1 MPTNA
6 PTIRDASDILNNFEP
21 TVAPSGP
28 ILVATDTSPASDA
41 AFPIARLIAA
51 SLHAPVNVV
60 SALRPNAMP
69 MYAFDT
75 VPYPMRAEPYLVE
88 GRQSMIERQMARTVP
103 SATPWPVRVR
113 VGEPLHEIV
122 DDARTIDARVIVVGR
137 GRHTVLGRTLGGES
151 VLRLLQLGD
160 TPVLAAQ
167 PGIDALARNVV
178 IATDFSAFSL
188 YAAQVAINLIAPG
201 ATVRL
206 VHVGPSLSDADTTLQ
221 AYAEGYA
228 KEAEKGFALLKE
240 HLEPHG
246 VTLETVTLHGNPS
259 ERLIE
264 YLDATHADLVV
275 TATHGYGFLRR
286 MVLGSVTTELV
297 RSAPCSVL
305 CVPGR
310 ARTIAAAR
318 ANATAHQQTRSYAIN
333 VLDAELNAFTTRNV
347 GRSCSVEMD
356 RDDFGAQ
363 TLGHDMSLVGATY
376 DKHDRSMTLM
386 FGASSLQGEHLSH
399 GMQGCESVHTIS
411 NAEGR
416 DQVMRIVHQ
425 GGQTLLLLE

>member
-1 MPTNA
+1 MPTQA
-6 PTIRDASDILNNFEP
+6 PNIRSTTDILNTFEP
-21 TVAPSGP
+21 TVPPAGP

-41 AFPIARLIAA
+41 AFPMARLLAA
-51 SLHAPVNVV
+51 SLHAPVEVV
-60 SALRPNAMP
+60 SALRPNTMP

-75 VPYPMRAEPYLVE
+75 VPYPMLAEPYLVE

-122 DDARTIDARVIVVGR
+122 DDARGIEARVIVVGR
-137 GRHTVLGRTLGGES
+137 GRHTALGRTLGGES

-160 TPVLAAQ
+160 TPVLAVE
-167 PGIDALARNVV
+167 PGVDALPKNVV

-188 YAAQVAINLIAPG
+188 YAAQVAISMIAPG
-201 ATVRL
+201 ATVHL
-206 VHVGPSLSDADTTLQ
+206 VHVGPAVSDADATLKE
-221 AYAEGYA
+221 YVEGYK
-228 KEAEKGFALLKE
+228 KEAEKGFALLRE

-246 VTLETVTLHGNPS
+246 FTLKSITLQGNPS
-259 ERLIE
+259 DRLIE
-264 YLDATHADLVV
+264 YLDAIGADLVV

-286 MVLGSVTTELV
+286 MVLGSVTTELI

-318 ANATAHQQTRSYAIN
+318 ANATAKQQTRSYALD
-333 VLDAELNAFTTRNV
+333 VLDAELNAFSTRNV
-347 GRSCSVEMD
+347 GRACSIEMD
-356 RDDFGAQ
+356 RDDLGAQ
-363 TLGHDMSLVGATY
+363 SLGHGMPLVGATY
-376 DKHDRSMTLM
+376 DRHDRSISLM
-386 FGASSLQGEHLSH
+386 FGASSLLGEHLSH
-399 GMQGCESVHTIS
+399 RMQGCQSVHTIS

-416 DQVMRIVHQ
+416 DQVMRIVHE
-425 GGQTLLLLE
+425 GGQTLLLLD

>member
-1 MPTNA
+1 MPTQA
-6 PTIRDASDILNNFEP
+6 PTIRTATDILSTFEP
-21 TVAPSGP
+21 TVTPAGP

-41 AFPIARLIAA
+41 AFPMARLLAT
-51 SLHAPVNVV
+51 SLNAPVEVV
-60 SALRPNAMP
+60 SALRPNTMP

-75 VPYPMRAEPYLVE
+75 VPYPMLAEPYLVE

-113 VGEPLHEIV
+113 VGEPLHEII
-122 DDARTIDARVIVVGR
+122 DDARGIEARVIVVGR
-137 GRHTVLGRTLGGES
+137 GRHTAIGRTLGGES

-160 TPVLAAQ
+160 TPVLVVQ
-167 PGIDALARNVV
+167 PGVEALPKNVV

-188 YAAQVAINLIAPG
+188 YAAQVAIGMIAPG

-206 VHVGPSLSDADTTLQ
+206 VHVGPAVSDADATLQ
-221 AYAEGYA
+221 AYAEGYT

-240 HLEPHG
+240 HLAPHG
-246 VTLETVTLHGNPS
+246 YTLETVTLQGNPS
-259 ERLIE
+259 DRLIE
-264 YLDATHADLVV
+264 YLDAIDADLVV

-318 ANATAHQQTRSYAIN
+318 ANAAATQQTRSYGLD

-347 GRSCSVEMD
+347 GRLCSIEMD
-356 RDDFGAQ
+356 RNDLGAQ
-363 TLGHDMSLVGATY
+363 SLGHNLPLVGATY
-376 DKHDRSMTLM
+376 DKHDRSIALM
-386 FGASSLQGEHLSH
+386 FGASSLLGEHLSH
-399 GMQGCESVHTIS
+399 RMRGCQSVHTIT

-416 DQVMRIVHQ
+416 DQVMRVVHE
-425 GGQTLLLLE
+425 GGQTLLLLD

>member
-1 MPTNA
+1 MPTQTPN
-6 PTIRDASDILNNFEP
+6 IRRATDLLNTFEA
-21 TVAPSGP
+21 TVTPSGP

-41 AFPIARLIAA
+41 AFPMARLLAA
-51 SLHAPVNVV
+51 SVNAPVQVV
-60 SALRPNAMP
+60 SALRPNTMP

-75 VPYPMRAEPYLVE
+75 VPYPMVAEPYLVE
-88 GRQSMIERQMARTVP
+88 GRQAMIERQMARTVP

-113 VGEPLHEIV
+113 VGEPLHEITE
-122 DDARTIDARVIVVGR
+122 DARNINARVIIVGR
-137 GRHTVLGRTLGGES
+137 GRHTALGRVFGGES

-160 TPVLAAQ
+160 TPVLIVE
-167 PGIDALARNVV
+167 PGVDALPTNVV

-188 YAAQVAINLIAPG
+188 YAAQVAVSMIAPS

-206 VHVGPSLSDADTTLQ
+206 VHVGPSISDADATLQ
-221 AYAEGYA
+221 AYADGYA

-240 HLEPHG
+240 HLAPRG
-246 VTLETVTLHGNPS
+246 FTLETVSLQGNPS
-259 ERLIE
+259 DRLLE
-264 YLDATHADLVV
+264 YLDAIKADLVV

-318 ANATAHQQTRSYAIN
+318 ASTTTAQQTRGYAID
-333 VLDAELNAFTTRNV
+333 VLDAELNAFTTRNA
-347 GRSCSVEMD
+347 GRTCSVEMD

-363 TLGHDMSLVGATY
+363 SLGHGMPLVGATY
-376 DKHDRSMTLM
+376 DKHDRSVTLM

-399 GMQGCESVHTIS
+399 RILGCESVHTVA
-411 NAEGR
+411 NADGR
-416 DQVMRIVHQ
+416 DQVMRIVHD

>member
-1 MPTNA
+1 MPTPA
-6 PTIRDASDILNNFEP
+6 PNLRSATDILNSFEP
-21 TVAPSGP
+21 TVTPAGP

-41 AFPIARLIAA
+41 AFPMARLLAA
-51 SLHAPVNVV
+51 SINVPVEVV
-60 SALRPNAMP
+60 SALRPNTMP

-75 VPYPMRAEPYLVE
+75 VPYPMLAEPYLVE
-88 GRQSMIERQMARTVP
+88 GRQSMIDRQMARTVP

-122 DDARTIDARVIVVGR
+122 DDARGIEARVIVVGR
-137 GRHTVLGRTLGGES
+137 GRHTALGRTLGGES

-160 TPVLAAQ
+160 TPVLAVE
-167 PGIDALARNVV
+167 PGVEALPKNVV

-188 YAAQVAINLIAPG
+188 YAAQVAISMIAPG

-206 VHVGPSLSDADTTLQ
+206 VHVGPALSDADATLQ
-221 AYAEGYA
+221 EYAEGYK

-240 HLEPHG
+240 HLEPRG
-246 VTLETVTLHGNPS
+246 FTLETVTLQGNPS
-259 ERLIE
+259 DRLIE
-264 YLDATHADLVV
+264 YLDAIDADLVV

-318 ANATAHQQTRSYAIN
+318 ANATAKQQTRSYSLA

-347 GRSCSVEMD
+347 GRSCSIEMD
-356 RDDFGAQ
+356 RHDFGAQ
-363 TLGHDMSLVGATY
+363 TLGHGMPLVGATY
-376 DKHDRSMTLM
+376 DKHDRSISLM
-386 FGASSLQGEHLSH
+386 FGASSLLGEHLSH
-399 GMQGCESVHTIS
+399 RMQGCESVHTIA

-416 DQVMRIVHQ
+416 DQVMRIVHE
-425 GGQTLLLLE
+425 GGQTLLLLD

>member
-1 MPTNA
+1 MPNQS
-6 PTIRDASDILNNFEP
+6 PNIRSATEILNTFEP

-41 AFPIARLIAA
+41 AFPMAHLLA
-51 SLHAPVNVV
+51 SSLNAPVQVV
-60 SALRPNAMP
+60 SALRPNTMP

-75 VPYPMRAEPYLVE
+75 VPYTRLAEPYLVE
-88 GRQSMIERQMARTVP
+88 GRQSMIARQLARTVP
-103 SATPWPVRVR
+103 LATPWDVRVR

-122 DDARTIDARVIVVGR
+122 DDARSIDARVIVVGR
-137 GRHTVLGRTLGGES
+137 GRHSVLARTLGGES

-160 TPVLAAQ
+160 TPVLAVE
-167 PGIDALARNVV
+167 PGVDTLPKNVV

-188 YAAQVAINLIAPG
+188 YAAQVAVGMIAAG

-206 VHVGPSLSDADTTLQ
+206 VHVGPALSDADASLLE
-221 AYAEGYA
+221 YAEGYK

-240 HLEPHG
+240 QLGPHG
-246 VTLETVTLHGNPS
+246 FTLETVTLQGNPS
-259 ERLIE
+259 DRLIE
-264 YLDATHADLVV
+264 YVDMINADLVV

-286 MVLGSVTTELV
+286 MVLGSVTSELV
-297 RSAPCSVL
+297 RSVRCSVL

-318 ANATAHQQTRSYAIN
+318 ANATAMQHTRSYALD

-347 GRSCSVEMD
+347 GRSCSIEMD

-363 TLGHDMSLVGATY
+363 TLGHGMPLVGATY
-376 DKHDRSMTLM
+376 DKHDRSIALM
-386 FGASSLQGEHLSH
+386 FGASRLQGEHLSH
-399 GMQGCESVHTIS
+399 RMQRCEAVHAIS

-416 DQVMRIVHQ
+416 DQVMRIVHE
-425 GGQTLLLLE
+425 GGQTLLLLD

>member
-6 PTIRDASDILNNFEP
+6 PNIRTATEILNTFEP
-21 TVAPSGP
+21 TVAPAGP

-41 AFPIARLIAA
+41 AFPMARLLAT
-51 SLHAPVNVV
+51 SMHAPVQVV
-60 SALRPNAMP
+60 SALRPNTMP
-69 MYAFDT
+69 MYAFDA
-75 VPYPMRAEPYLVE
+75 VPYPMVAEPYLLE

-103 SATPWPVRVR
+103 SATPWPVRVK

-122 DDARTIDARVIVVGR
+122 EDARATDARVIVVGR
-137 GRHTVLGRTLGGES
+137 GRHSALGRAFGGES

-160 TPVLAAQ
+160 TPVLAVE
-167 PGIDALARNVV
+167 PGIEALPTNVV
-178 IATDFSAFSL
+178 ISTDFSAFSL
-188 YAAQVAINLIAPG
+188 YAAQVAVSMIGPG

-206 VHVGPSLSDADTTLQ
+206 VHVGPALSDADVTLE
-221 AYAEGYA
+221 AYAHGHR

-240 HLEPHG
+240 HLEPYG
-246 VTLETVTLHGNPS
+246 FTLETVMLQGNPS

-264 YLDATHADLVV
+264 YLDAINADLVV

-318 ANATAHQQTRSYAIN
+318 ATATAQQQTRSYAID
-333 VLDAELNAFTTRNV
+333 VLDAELNAFTTRNA
-347 GRSCSVEMD
+347 GRSCSIEMD
-356 RDDFGAQ
+356 RSDLGAQ
-363 TLGHDMSLVGATY
+363 SLGHGMPLVGATY
-376 DKHDRSMTLM
+376 DKHDRSISLM
-386 FGASSLQGEHLSH
+386 FGASTLLGEHLSH
-399 GMQGCESVHTIS
+399 RMQGCESVHTIAT
-411 NAEGR
+411 AEGR
-416 DQVMRIVHQ
+416 DQVMRIVHD
-425 GGQTLLLLE
+425 GGQTLLLLD